1 MPTSGPDLNR
11 RIVAGL
17 LATYLSKAKDRRLFL
32 VHGRYPAAEPAEF
45 SLPTS
50 DGKRRGVRV
59 AHAGSVLAITDAW
72 QAHQAQDADLL
83 VVTTDVSDEQVG
95 LDLLG
100 QMVGSRT
107 ITVDRPDIVK
117 QRFGATDL
125 DPRMYRE
132 QWQWLLDALIEAEPA
147 DNWPQRGAVLTLDA
161 AVRALVGVRLSLE
174 SVVNGGSVDMDAL
187 LGWSRTELGPQQFA
201 ALAPDERAGITA
213 WLAEAAGEAAPLL
226 LRLVESG
233 RGSDATALGVLASVL
248 SDKEATAETAVA
260 LGSLFG
266 GVGLR
271 TSELRAYTRAVEGV
285 LARWIGDAAAPGG
298 AGESARA
305 RVLNVVDRADEL
317 AASAHLLP
325 ALAKNPLLP
334 SGFRARLHRLAQGL
348 VDGHE
353 AAQAALHDL
362 CEHQLA
368 AHFFPERVRLAEMAV
383 RLARWTATAETNV
396 VSVEQ
401 AVHAHAADWGWVDRA
416 LAQLW
421 VGDATDDPILDQ
433 AYRNVHDAARAR
445 RARLDEEFAAVLAPW
460 ARHACSTS
468 SAGAL
473 LIEDVL
479 RKVVV
484 PLAKR
489 RYPLIL
495 VLDGMSSAVAAQ
507 LGEELT
513 TTGRWVELAPVAG
526 RRTAAVAMM
535 PSVTTISRAA
545 LLCGRPMNGGQS
557 VEKDGFSSFWR
568 QQEHKEA
575 QLFHKGDIPG
585 PAGHRLDAQLVAAIA
600 AEEVVGVVLNTIDES
615 LDHGQQS
622 SVADWTVDSIKYLPE
637 LLNAARGQGRP
648 VVLVSDHGHVLDRT
662 PRDAGPTAATGV
674 ESARWRTGTAAP
686 GEVALNG
693 PRVSDGGIVAA
704 WSEDIRYTPRKAG
717 HHGGASLAELTVPVL
732 VLAPTAELA
741 PAGWSVL
748 PREST
753 QPTWWE
759 EPGAAP
765 AAAIVAPPKATKPK
779 AQAQPALATTTS
791 GSATSVPTSEP
802 TPSAGATLGKQVVA
816 TKIYES
822 QRVYVRKSPD
832 RKVVAAVIDALDAAG
847 GTLSLAAVGAAVI
860 ASGGRAQTRSE
871 GFVTML
877 TRLLNVEGYDVISL
891 IDARTRVQ
899 LNRTTLR
906 EQFELPKATE

>member
-1 MPTSGPDLNR
+1 MPTGGPELNR
-11 RIVAGL
+11 RIVTGL
-17 LATYLSKAKDRRLFL
+17 LKTYLPKAQNRRLLL
-32 VHGRYPAAEPAEF
+32 VHGHYALSEPDEF
-45 SLPTS
+45 VLPVE
-50 DGKRRGVRV
+50 DGNRRNIRV
-59 AHAGSVLAITDAW
+59 THAGSVLAITDAW
-72 QAHQAQDADLL
+72 QEHVAHEGDLL
-83 VVTTDVSDEQVG
+83 VITTDVSDDQVG
-95 LDLLG
+95 LDLIG
-100 QMVGSRT
+100 HMVRSRT
-107 ITVDRPDIVK
+107 ITVDKPDIVK
-117 QRFGATDL
+117 QLFGATDL

-132 QWQWLLDALIEAEPA
+132 QGQWLLDALIEAIPA
-147 DNWPQRGAVLTLDA
+147 TGWPQRGAVLTLDTA
-161 AVRALVGVRLSLE
+161 MRALVGVRLTLE

-187 LGWSRTELGPQQFA
+187 LAWSRTELGPEQFA
-201 ALAPDERAGITA
+201 TLAPEERAGITA

-271 TSELRAYTRAVEGV
+271 TSELHAYTRAVEGV
-285 LARWIGDAAAPGG
+285 LARWIGDAAAPGA
-298 AGESARA
+298 AGEPARA
-305 RVLNVVDRADEL
+305 RVLNVVERADEL
-317 AASAHLLP
+317 GASAHLLP

-348 VDGHE
+348 ADGPE
-353 AAQAALHDL
+353 PAQAALHDL

-396 VSVEQ
+396 VSVDQ

-433 AYRNVHDAARAR
+433 AYRTVHDAARDR
-445 RARLDEEFAAVLAPW
+445 RSRLDEEFAAVLAPW
-460 ARHACSTS
+460 ARHACSTNS
-468 SAGAL
+468 EGAL

-479 RKVVV
+479 RKIVV
-484 PLAKR
+484 PLAEHR
-489 RYPLIL
+489 LPLVL
-495 VLDGMSSAVAAQ
+495 VLDAMSSAVAAQ

-513 TTGRWVELAPVAG
+513 MAGRWFELAPVAG
-526 RRTAAVAMM
+526 RRTAAVAML
-535 PSVTTISRAA
+535 PSVTTVSRTA

-568 QQEHKEA
+568 QNRHREA
-575 QLFHKGDIPG
+575 ELFHKGDIPG
-585 PAGHRLDAQLVAAIA
+585 PAGHRLDPRLVAAIA
-600 AEEVVGVVLNTIDES
+600 AEDVVVGVVLNTIDES

-622 SVADWTVDSIKYLPE
+622 SVADWTVNSIKYLPE
-637 LLNAARGQGRP
+637 LLNTARAQGRP

-662 PRDAGPTAATGV
+662 PRDAGPTVASGV

-686 GEVALNG
+686 GEVPLSG
-693 PRVSDGGIVAA
+693 PRVPAGGIVAA

-741 PAGWSVL
+741 PTGWSVL

-753 QPTWWE
+753 RPMWWE
-759 EPGAAP
+759 EPGVTAATAVVVPPKTTKPSKKAPLETTKSGSAAP
-765 AAAIVAPPKATKPK
+765 AAAPTVVAD
-779 AQAQPALATTTS
+779 
-791 GSATSVPTSEP
+791 
-802 TPSAGATLGKQVVA
+802 AGPTLGEQVVT

-822 QRVYVRKSPD
+822 QKIYVRKSPD

-847 GTLSLAAVGAAVI
+847 GTLSLAAVGTAVI